1 MYSNFHTI
9 SRTLCV
15 RGQRVVDDSVDLIDV
30 DPNPE
35 LQPTHNRRSM
45 LAAWQHSGIT
55 FAYFPQWKKKSPWNS
70 ISYVGPI
77 YVPVHF
83 K

>member
-9 SRTLCV
+9 SRALCV

-45 LAAWQHSGIT
+45 LLAAFGNHIRLLPTMEKEVSME
-55 FAYFPQWKKKSPWNS
+55 
-70 ISYVGPI
+70 
-77 YVPVHF
+77 
-83 K
+83 